1 MRMSRSAV
9 ACCALWLAALPLL
22 ALVVVELRLRQAS
35 ERPGTLWMMS
45 DAERAARF
53 GGAANGSP
61 FVDGVAEAKPEPE
74 SDSKPASG
82 SETES
87 SAELPAG
94 PGYVQATG
102 RGLWP
107 AAPVPQPA
115 LREAEIFPNRT
126 NRMPD
131 AEELFAERT
140 GHASALNDL
149 VRALLY
155 QEDQA
160 FYTHPGYSA
169 REIVMALRD
178 TLWHGRRLRGA
189 STITQQIARTL
200 FLSNQKTLVR
210 KLVEFRVAR
219 LLHLRLSKRATLTA
233 YLNHVYWGR
242 GAQGVTAAAQVHFNK
257 RPQQLSRPEI
267 ARLIALLPNP
277 NACGARG
284 VRRCQDP
291 GVLRRSA
298 RIDDMFARTR
308 IAPR

>member
-1 MRMSRSAV
+1 MQSIPAYAEHIARRPRRAILY
-9 ACCALWLAALPLL
+9 CALWLAVLPPL
-22 ALVVVELRLRQAS
+22 ARVVVELQLRQLP

-53 GGAANGSP
+53 GAAARKSP
-61 FVDGVAEAKPEPE
+61 LAEAVKEPE
-74 SDSKPASG
+74 SESPAE
-82 SETES
+82 SEF
-87 SAELPAG
+87 PAG
-94 PGYVQATG
+94 PGYVLATG

-107 AAPVPQPA
+107 AASIPQPA
-115 LREAEIFPNRT
+115 LSEAELFPNET
-126 NRMPD
+126 KAVPHA
-131 AEELFAERT
+131 AEGFWERS
-140 GHASALNDL
+140 GRPGALDDL

-160 FYTHPGYSA
+160 FYTHPGYSV
-169 REIVMALRD
+169 REIGMALRD
-178 TLWHGRRLRGA
+178 TLWHGKRLRGA

-219 LLHLRLSKRATLTA
+219 ALHLRLSKRATLTA

-242 GAQGVTAAAQVHFNK
+242 GAQGITAAARMHFNTA
-257 RPQQLSRPEI
+257 PQQLSRPEI

-284 VRRCQDP
+284 VRRCRDP
-291 GVLRRSA
+291 GVLRRA
-298 RIDDMFARTR
+298 QRIEAMFAKTTQR
-308 IAPR
+308 